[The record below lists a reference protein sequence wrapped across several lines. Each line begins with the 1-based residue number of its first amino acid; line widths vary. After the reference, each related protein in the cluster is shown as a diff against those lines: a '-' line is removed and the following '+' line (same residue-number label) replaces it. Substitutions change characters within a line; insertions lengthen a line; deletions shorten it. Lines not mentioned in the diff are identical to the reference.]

1 LRTMHVGN
9 FANAG
14 VIGLLFGFS
23 DDGDMP
29 TNDLWT
35 DDQPFFD
42 THVKAFIQAGGYPL

>member
-1 LRTMHVGN
+1 VGN

-42 THVKAFIQAGGYPL
+42 THVKAFIQAGDYPL